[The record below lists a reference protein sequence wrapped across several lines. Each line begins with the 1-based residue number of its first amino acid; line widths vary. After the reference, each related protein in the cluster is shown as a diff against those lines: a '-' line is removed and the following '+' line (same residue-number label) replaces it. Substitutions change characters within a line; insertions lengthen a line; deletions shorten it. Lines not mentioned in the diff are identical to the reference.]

1 MKKFLKDEVSNIILT
16 NADYKEYVASIIS
29 KVIKIDKEILM
40 DTLELDTPRVN
51 ENVNIK
57 YSTVDAKYNAKD
69 MVINIEVNIYNTN
82 ETLGKNFRYVCHL
95 ALEQIKIG
103 EKDKFNKIYQININA
118 FDLFKQ
124 NKFIYYSSIME
135 ESLHQKRNDYISI
148 IDINMDFL
156 SHLDYN
162 VIEEEKD
169 SLESLLYIFICE
181 DKEIREKLYSE
192 SELMEKVN
200 AKLNELT
207 GDFSDGL
214 YYDKEAYINQVSKE
228 VGIEVGHEEKAKEI
242 AKKMLNKNYD
252 YNEIFELT
260 GLTEEEIEELKK
272 EIN

>member
-1 MKKFLKDEVSNIILT
+1 
-16 NADYKEYVASIIS
+16 
-29 KVIKIDKEILM
+29 
-40 DTLELDTPRVN
+40 
-51 ENVNIK
+51 
-57 YSTVDAKYNAKD
+57 
-69 MVINIEVNIYNTN
+69 
-82 ETLGKNFRYVCHL
+82 
-95 ALEQIKIG
+95 
-103 EKDKFNKIYQININA
+103 
-118 FDLFKQ
+118 
-124 NKFIYYSSIME
+124 
-135 ESLHQKRNDYISI
+135 
-148 IDINMDFL
+148 MDFL

-181 DKEIREKLYSE
+181 DKEVREKLYSD
-192 SELMEKVN
+192 SKIMEKVN

-228 VGIEVGHEEKAKEI
+228 VGIEEKAKEI

-260 GLTEEEIEELKK
+260 GLTEKEIEELKK